1 MKRIHRARVIE
12 VPDVAA
18 AREEITRLGV
28 LRPAREWLAD
38 KTQVRAVRLENVGG
52 KAAAILKQECLA
64 SGCDCAISPDVAR
77 FDETPRAVCIIA
89 NLRQYARLLDRLPR
103 QPFGLG
109 EIGEEVR
116 ETLEAYEA
124 GRRPAWVCRGK
135 KIATEARTVVMG
147 IVNVTPDSFS
157 GDGVGRDAEAAIRQ
171 GLAFVEAGADILDV
185 GGESTRPES
194 DEVTVAEEWARIG
207 PVIEA
212 LVAQSGVAVSVDTRK
227 AEVAEK
233 ALAAG
238 AHIVN
243 DVGGLRAAGMKE
255 VVAAAGAGAVIMH
268 MQGEP
273 KTMQVEPK
281 YEDLMGEVYGFLCE
295 LMEAAMAAGVDE
307 KAIAVDPGFGFG
319 KTPEHN
325 LAIVR
330 RLREL
335 HSLGRPV
342 VLGASRKATIGKVLD
357 KPAEE
362 RIMGTAATCAAG
374 IVSGAHVIRVHD
386 VAEMAQVAKMTDAIV
401 EGRLPEDA
409 GR

>member
-1 MKRIHRARVIE
+1 
-12 VPDVAA
+12 
-18 AREEITRLGV
+18 
-28 LRPAREWLAD
+28 
-38 KTQVRAVRLENVGG
+38 
-52 KAAAILKQECLA
+52 
-64 SGCDCAISPDVAR
+64 
-77 FDETPRAVCIIA
+77 
-89 NLRQYARLLDRLPR
+89 
-103 QPFGLG
+103 
-109 EIGEEVR
+109 
-116 ETLEAYEA
+116 
-124 GRRPAWVCRGK
+124 
-135 KIATEARTVVMG
+135 
-147 IVNVTPDSFS
+147 
-157 GDGVGRDAEAAIRQ
+157 
-171 GLAFVEAGADILDV
+171 V